1 MPLRNLS
8 FVTGFRYLPR
18 LSDRV
23 RVKRA
28 NSLVELMTT
37 WCRALSARGVCWSIE
52 NPSNSLIWAYPGWRE
67 LVQAAHVVHF
77 DACMF
82 GSRRKKAT
90 AIVSNRTWF
99 RRSGVKCSGDHPH
112 ESWGKARSA
121 GRTVWATSLE
131 SAYTPELSRAWA
143 SCVATALCQELS
155 EAPPTRKRKRKFL
168 CEPDFDDRVIL
179 HADEAVPFMQMFP
192 PCRVP
197 KSLTKW
203 PKGSRLL
210 FLDESAGSAHLAV
223 PCPPEIWCRRAADLA
238 HPYSMERPLHADLNS
253 AVSAETVSDPAALAR
268 RRTEECKSL
277 SILCKSVEAEEMA
290 CRAGLHPDVQS
301 VTSTKQSLA
310 LERLLHQLGHVDSN
324 VASCV
329 RSGFPLVGWLPCSGI
344 WEPDC
349 EPPVLSERALQEMA
363 PDISERSVRNVCKHR
378 DASTEQSVWDS
389 TQEECSKGWLSFC
402 HRASLS
408 SSSVVSTRFG
418 VQQKNK
424 VRPIDNF
431 KSSFVNSACG
441 VREKVAMDGVDEIIS
456 TCLHWLRRKRP
467 RHQDDRIVGRTW
479 DLKSAYKQLAVRADH
494 KKYAVICVVDPISN
508 DVRFAKLHSMPFG
521 ALAAVHAFLRCG
533 EALKFLGRKKLL
545 LVMTNFFDDFTV
557 LASYANSSHVQ
568 AVVSFMFRK
577 LGWQVADEDK
587 KNKPF
592 AEVFDV
598 LGVRVDLSRQHEG
611 TVSVS
616 NTPERIDELRDF
628 VRQVLARGFITYEE
642 SQRLR
647 GRFLFAEQHVWGR
660 NSRQAVVTVGDVPPE
675 ASGWVRLTDTQVSAL
690 QFLQRRVLDGK
701 PRIFSTSPR
710 GELRLWIDGACEWD
724 VPSNSPTC
732 GFGGV
737 LFIENKPVAWGCT
750 LAADRAKK
758 WAARVGK
765 QQLVYECELLPY
777 LISLQLWASYVKGTN
792 LLTFIDND
800 AARASLAKSFT
811 RKEEGARIVYDSVS
825 MEENLDVQAFFFRV
839 PTSSNIA
846 DGPSR
851 GDFSLI
857 EKLGG
862 RRVQLPVGA
871 LELALGL

>member
-1 MPLRNLS
+1 MPHKCRDDATGPAPVRASRAESHSVPADLPQSCGTVSRSVQPAGRTSVFVEVFCGLARLSKAARDRGFSCAPIDHANKASGIKVLHIDLYDQAGRSLLKGVLENPDVRWVHWAPPCGSFSRAREVRSQGGPLPLRNLS

-52 NPSNSLIWAYPGWRE
+52 NPSNSLIWAYPGLRE
-67 LVQAAHVVHF
+67 LVQAAHVLHL

-143 SCVATALCQELS
+143 FCVATALREELS
-155 EAPPTRKRKRKFL
+155 AAPPTRKRKRKFL
-168 CEPDFDDRVIL
+168 CEPEMTASSSMRMS
-179 HADEAVPFMQMFP
+179 FMQMFR

-197 KSLTKW
+197 RSMTKW
-203 PKGSRLL
+203 PK

-238 HPYSMERPLHADLNS
+238 HPCSMDRPLHADLRS
-253 AVSAETVSDPAALAR
+253 AVSAETVSDPVALAR
-268 RRTEECKSL
+268 KRTEECKSL
-277 SILCKSVEAEEMA
+277 SILQIRRSRRDGLP
-290 CRAGLHPDVQS
+290 CRAASRCS
-301 VTSTKQSLA
+301 VRDFYKA
-310 LERLLHQLGHVDSN
+310 KPGAERLLHQLGHVDSN

-378 DASTEQSVWDS
+378 DASTERSVWDS
-389 TQEECSKGWLSFC
+389 TREECSKGWLSFC

-408 SSSVVSTRFG
+408 PSSVVSTRFG

-441 VREKVAMDGVDEIIS
+441 VREKVAMDGIDEIIS
-456 TCLHWLRRKRP
+456 TCLHWLRHKRP

-494 KKYAVICVVDPISN
+494 KKYAVICVVDPTSN

-598 LGVRVDLSRQHEG
+598 LGVPVDLSQQHEG

-628 VRQVLARGFITYEE
+628 VRQVLARGFITCEE

-675 ASGWVRLTDTQVSAL
+675 ESGWVRLTDTQVSAL
-690 QFLQRRVLDGK
+690 HFLQQRVLDGK
-701 PRIFSTSPR
+701 PRILTTAPR

-750 LAADRAKK
+750 LAA
-758 WAARVGK
+758 V
-765 QQLVYECELLPY
+765 
-777 LISLQLWASYVKGTN
+777 
-792 LLTFIDND
+792 
-800 AARASLAKSFT
+800 
-811 RKEEGARIVYDSVS
+811 
-825 MEENLDVQAFFFRV
+825 
-839 PTSSNIA
+839 
-846 DGPSR
+846 
-851 GDFSLI
+851 
-857 EKLGG
+857 
-862 RRVQLPVGA
+862 
-871 LELALGL
+871 